1 MEDEIWDSIS
11 GAQANEAN
19 RMYLQSYNGFFFLNK
34 SDLDRVTGY
43 RFRVLIVSTQN
54 RNRLEPVPGFQNG
67 PGKPVPGLEPPVPNR
82 FRNRNRVPDF
92 FAHPYNKPKQPTKT

>member
-43 RFRVLIVSTQN
+43 RFRFRVLIVSTQN
-54 RNRLEPVPGFQNG
+54 WNRLKPVPGF
-67 PGKPVPGLEPPVPNR
+67 
-82 FRNRNRVPDF
+82 
-92 FAHPYNKPKQPTKT
+92 